1 MRRNRAFDAD
11 HGWSLA
17 VAAIVHALLA
27 ALWWMAPDRRED
39 APPADALQVTWIER
53 PVPRSPPPPVQP
65 EREAA
70 VAPAPRT
77 VRAAPVP
84 VPRTRDDRR
93 VSVPASAPATGETSR
108 PLSAVFL
115 EQGSALA
122 RNEASHDFR
131 RNPLLDPR
139 PAIAAPPP
147 ERIGMKTPLTPAR
160 VVAGIG
166 QLFGGPGYTTDPCP
180 RIRRNIGNLRTA
192 GAQDAALQE
201 ELRRHRQ
208 FCQ

>member
-1 MRRNRAFDAD
+1 
-11 HGWSLA
+11 
-17 VAAIVHALLA
+17 VAATAHALLM
-27 ALWWMAPDRRED
+27 ALWWTAPDRRD
-39 APPADALQVTWIER
+39 PAARDEALQVTWIER
-53 PVPRSPPPPVQP
+53 PATPAVPPSRQPDHAPTAAAAPRAIRPAPPPG
-65 EREAA
+65 
-70 VAPAPRT
+70 PRAS
-77 VRAAPVP
+77 AAP
-84 VPRTRDDRR
+84 T
-93 VSVPASAPATGETSR
+93 PATAEAPR
-108 PLSAVFL
+108 PLSTVFL
-115 EQGSALA
+115 EQGAALA
-122 RNEASHDFR
+122 RDEASHDFR
-131 RNPLLDPR
+131 RNPLLAPR
-139 PAIAAPPP
+139 PAIEAPPP